1 MKAKTVIVTGGAV
14 GIGSA
19 VVERTA
25 EEGYNVLFTY
35 RTSGERAGALC
46 ERLSRISED
55 VRAVYCDVTSASDC
69 EAVVRECER
78 VFGAPDALV
87 NNAGIA
93 AQKLFTDI
101 SDDEWDAM
109 LAADLSGAFRM
120 TRAALP
126 AMIRNK
132 SGAIV
137 NIASMWGQ
145 TGASCEVHYSA
156 AKAGLIGM
164 TRALAK
170 EVAPSGIRVNCV
182 SPGCVD
188 TAMMSGFSKDDIDAL
203 CDEIPLG
210 RIGRPEEIASAV
222 SFLLS
227 DEASYITGQVLG
239 VNGGMVI

>member
-25 EEGYNVLFTY
+25 AEGYNVLFTY
-35 RTSGERAGALC
+35 RTSGERAVALC
-46 ERLSRISED
+46 ERLSQNCTD
-55 VRAVYCDVTSASDC
+55 VRAVYCDVTSALDC

-78 VFGAPDALV
+78 VFGTPDALV

-93 AQKLFTDI
+93 SQKLFTDI
-101 SDDEWDAM
+101 TDSDWDAM

-126 AMIRNK
+126 AMIRKK

-156 AKAGLIGM
+156 AKAGVIGM

-188 TAMMSGFSKDDIDAL
+188 TAMMSGFSKADIDVL

-227 DEASYITGQVLG
+227 DDASYITGQVLG

>member
-1 MKAKTVIVTGGAV
+1 MKTKTVIVTGGAV

-19 VVERTA
+19 VVERLGA
-25 EEGYNVLFTY
+25 EGYNVLFTY
-35 RTSGERAGALC
+35 RTSGRLAGELC
-46 ERLSRISED
+46 ERLAGCGARVST
-55 VRAVYCDVTSASDC
+55 VYCDITDTSRC
-69 EAVVRECER
+69 EEVIRECIR
-78 VFGAPDALV
+78 LFGTPDALV

-93 AQKLFTDI
+93 SQKLFTDI
-101 SDDEWDAM
+101 TDSDWDAM

-126 AMIRNK
+126 AMIRQK
-132 SGAIV
+132 SGSIV

-156 AKAGLIGM
+156 AKAGIIGM

-182 SPGCVD
+182 APGCVD
-188 TAMMSGFSKDDIDAL
+188 TAMMSGFSEEDKAAL
-203 CDEIPLG
+203 CEEIPLG

-227 DEASYITGQVLG
+227 DDASYITGQVLG